1 MGVPQFLAP
10 VLDSAGRR
18 IDLSSFAQGIV
29 SSVSSSVSSQR
40 RAGKRERRPLR
51 LGVDVSNWIYRACMG
66 HGDMLADERH
76 MSNYGRAALHFQTEG
91 NGNVPGSDNNDN
103 GSNNNNNNNI
113 TQQLEQ
119 AMVRQYVVAC
129 TQYVIERLLTLQRE
143 SKAEIL
149 VVLDGAT
156 PPIKLNETQSRSQKR
171 KEAEKQRDEPV
182 DPTGDKKAQEEREK
196 GNRRAGAGKHFSE
209 VVSNVIEALRLNAIP
224 FLVSPYEADGQ
235 LAYFANQD
243 YIDLII
249 TEDSDLVAYGASPI
263 LFKLLDSI
271 GEGVARGIMLRKEDL
286 GAAAGSL
293 NLLDFSPVML
303 AVMFVAVG
311 SDYCKK
317 LKGIGI
323 ITACDIVRSA
333 FLEKRLKQGS
343 PLEHVFEK
351 IYQRTSERELSDS
364 FKEDFEKN
372 FLAAV
377 FMYRHPI
384 VFEPLQGRCIIVGDP
399 DRHNGGGVDPELAV
413 YEPYAQLCRDA
424 DRRVAIAGAL
434 FESPMAAYIAEGWIS
449 PRTMLPREGTK
460 IPGFV
465 QRFIDD
471 QGEGDED
478 DNEVDDEEESDD
490 QNETQDMETQEVGTG
505 AEFEIPQD
513 QVDLSVAYSQEEI
526 KSEGQGPTLEQVVN
540 KQSTTCSKE
549 IDDPESSNRKRKA
562 PSALPV
568 HSQKEDATASEG
580 AYSKHAIGTVAPEV
594 IEVLDDD
601 SVEETLE
608 TQARMIV

>member
-1 MGVPQFLAP
+1 MGVPQFLQP
-10 VLDSAGRR
+10 VLESAGRR
-18 IDLSSFAQGIV
+18 IDLSYFAQGIV
-29 SSVSSSVSSQR
+29 SSSSSASSQ

-51 LGVDVSNWIYRACMG
+51 IGVDVSSWIYRACQG

-76 MSNYGRAALHFQTEG
+76 MSNYGRAALHF
-91 NGNVPGSDNNDN
+91 SIDNNDN
-103 GSNNNNNNNI
+103 NSNGDGNSNNSNNNK
-113 TQQLEQ
+113 TQQEEQ
-119 AMVRQYVVAC
+119 AKVREYVAAC
-129 TQYVIERLLTLQRE
+129 TRYVMDRLSTLQKE

-156 PPIKLNETQSRSQKR
+156 PPIKLNEVQSRSQKR
-171 KEAEKQRDEPV
+171 KEAEQQRDEPV
-182 DPTGDKKAQEEREK
+182 DPTGDEKAQEIREK

-209 VVSNVIEALRLNAIP
+209 VVSTVIQALRLNAIP

-235 LAYFANQD
+235 LAYFANQG
-243 YIDLII
+243 YIDMIV

-286 GAAAGSL
+286 GTVTTTGSL
-293 NLLDFSPVML
+293 DLMDFSPVML

-323 ITACDIVRSA
+323 VTACSLVRSA
-333 FLEKRLKQGS
+333 FLDKRLDKGS
-343 PLEHVFEK
+343 PLETVFEK
-351 IYQRTSERELSDS
+351 IYHSTKERDLSDS
-364 FKEDFEKN
+364 FKEDFERN

-399 DRHNGGGVDPELAV
+399 GRHYGGAVGGGVDPELAV
-413 YEPYAQLCRDA
+413 YEPYAQLCRDT

-434 FESPMAAYIAEGWIS
+434 FESPISTYIAEGWIS
-449 PRTMLPREGTK
+449 PRTMRPREDTK
-460 IPGFV
+460 IPGYV
-465 QRFIDD
+465 QSFIDE
-471 QGEGDED
+471 QGKGDVD
-478 DNEVDDEEESDD
+478 DNDDEVDDGEEFED
-490 QNETQDMETQEVGTG
+490 QNETQDTETQEATFVGTG
-505 AEFEIPQD
+505 ADSEIPGD
-513 QVDLSVAYSQEEI
+513 QVDVSVAYSQEI
-526 KSEGQGPTLEQVVN
+526 KSEEQGPALGQVVAR
-540 KQSTTCSKE
+540 QSTTKE
-549 IDDPESSNRKRKA
+549 LDDSGSSNRKRQA
-562 PSALPV
+562 PGLS
-568 HSQKEDATASEG
+568 EEATASG
-580 AYSKHAIGTVAPEV
+580 ASPTNNVVRTVAPEV

-601 SVEETLE
+601 SVEENLE